1 MSNLK
6 KHKLPTEF
14 IDASYEAIRLA
25 NEVTGIKKGTNE
37 VTKAIARGT
46 AKLLLIAE
54 DVDPP
59 EVVAHL
65 PHICK
70 DKNIPFLYVET
81 KEKLG
86 EISEL
91 GVSAATICI
100 TDSGEGQK
108 FINDIQ
114 KQLKTMDEAT
124 I

>member
-37 VTKAIARGT
+37 VTKAIERGT
-46 AKLLLIAE
+46 AKLVLIAE

-70 DKNIPFLYVET
+70 DKNILY
-81 KEKLG
+81 L
-86 EISEL
+86 
-91 GVSAATICI
+91 
-100 TDSGEGQK
+100 
-108 FINDIQ
+108 
-114 KQLKTMDEAT
+114 
-124 I
+124 

>member
-37 VTKAIARGT
+37 VTKAIERGT
-46 AKLLLIAE
+46 AKLVLIAE

-100 TDSGEGQK
+100 IDSGEGQK